1 MTLKQTIAR
10 SAMEQAPEAM
20 LITTADL
27 NPPGPIIVY
36 TNSAFTRL
44 TGYSPEEVVGH
55 SPRILEGA
63 GTTHSLLSG
72 LMTVASQGAPSA
84 WRDFHCRKGGE
95 EFLMEASVSPLRD
108 DSGNITHII
117 TILRDV
123 TDIWRVEEALKQ
135 NERLLQH
142 IADTLPAVLYIYELP
157 EGKLSYVSRES
168 LAILGY
174 LPAELTSGDI
184 SLEGMLYPDD
194 LLVVEREMLRIQHA
208 PEGSLVESEC
218 RVRHRAG
225 DWKWLMLRTVVSDR
239 FPDGSAKQFLGVAI
253 DITESRRLREQLT
266 QSSKLESLGR
276 LAGGVAHDF
285 NNLLTVI
292 QSYAEMM
299 QAILSDEHPAAA
311 YVEQILKA
319 SEQASNLTN
328 QMLAFA
334 RRRII
339 SPQVFNLN
347 ELVYETDAFLRRLLP
362 ENIQI
367 ALALSPDLWQVH
379 ADPSQIEQVILNLA
393 INARD
398 AMPAGGVLT
407 IETAN
412 VALDETYVARHAE
425 MQVGEYVMLAVS
437 DTGVGMDERTLAM
450 VFEPFFTTKEVGKG
464 TGLGLSTCYG
474 IVKQAGGSIWV
485 YSEPGKGT
493 TFKVYLPRVKDAPT
507 PLPERLERREVQ
519 GGYETVL
526 VVEDNDAVREVA
538 IAALQAQGYRVLQ
551 AADGDEALRLVQSLA
566 EPVHLL
572 LTDVVM
578 PGMSGTVLAVKL
590 REQYPHLKVLY
601 TSGYTEN
608 VIVHHG
614 VLEEGIAFLPKPYRP
629 ADLARRVREV
639 LDSE

>member
-63 GTTHSLLSG
+63 GTSHSLLSG